1 MRVLLTGGSGGIGNA
16 IAREFKKHGHIV
28 YTPTRSDIDLS
39 KEVKLKFADFD
50 IVVCNAGINPI
61 KPITDISDEEV
72 MRVNYTSHLEMVQ
85 QCLPHMIGQGWG
97 RVVNIGS
104 IWIDTAKPGR
114 LAYSASKAALHSLT
128 KFITAEYAVNG
139 VIANTISP
147 GYIMTE
153 LTHKNNTPEELGKIR
168 ERIPVKRLGLPIE
181 VAKLAYNL
189 TIDNQY
195 IAGQNIIIDGGYSCV
210 TY

>member
-1 MRVLLTGGSGGIGNA
+1 MRVLLTGGSGAIGDA
-16 IAREFKKHGHIV
+16 IAKEFRKHGHVV
-28 YTPTRSDIDLS
+28 YAPTRSDIDLS

-50 IVVCNAGINPI
+50 IVICNAGVNPV

-85 QCLPHMIGQGWG
+85 QCLPFMIGQGWG
-97 RVVNIGS
+97 RVINIGS
-104 IWIDTAKPGR
+104 IWMDIAKPGR
-114 LAYSASKAALHSLT
+114 LAYSASKNALHSLT
-128 KFITAEYAVNG
+128 RFITAEYGVNG

-147 GYIMTE
+147 GYIMTDM
-153 LTHKNNTPEELGKIR
+153 TRQNNTQEELAAIT
-168 ERIPVKRLGLPIE
+168 EQIPVKRLGLPIE

-189 TIDNQY
+189 SVDNQY
-195 IAGQNIIIDGGYSCV
+195 IAGQNIVIDGGFSCT

>member
-16 IAREFKKHGHIV
+16 IAREFEKHGHVV

-39 KEVKLKFADFD
+39 KEVKLKFVDFD

-72 MRVNYTSHLEMVQ
+72 MRVNYTSHLEIVQ
-85 QCLPHMIGQGWG
+85 QCLPYMIGQGWG
-97 RVVNIGS
+97 RIVNIGS

-147 GYIMTE
+147 GYVMTE

-181 VAKLAYNL
+181 IAKLAYNL